1 MRTLPF
7 ASRGFETFQQ
17 LPARLF
23 FSAKR
28 PENCS
33 CSKRKETNY
42 NCEEHERFG
51 QRQEEHRRNET
62 RTGQT

>member
-1 MRTLPF
+1 LLHAALKRF
-7 ASRGFETFQQ
+7 SSCA
-17 LPARLF
+17 ARLF

-33 CSKRKETNY
+33 CQKRKETNY

-51 QRQEEHRRNET
+51 QRQDGIN
-62 RTGQT
+62 